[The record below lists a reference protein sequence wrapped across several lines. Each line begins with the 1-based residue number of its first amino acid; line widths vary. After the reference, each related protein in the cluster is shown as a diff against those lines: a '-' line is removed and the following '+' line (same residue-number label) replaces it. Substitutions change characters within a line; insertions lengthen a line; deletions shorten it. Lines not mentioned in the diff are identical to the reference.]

1 MAKSKARINWVVVK
15 EAYIGTKE
23 LSLRMVAKKYK
34 ISYGQ
39 VQRVSKQE
47 GWVQEKDKRWEQAS
61 EDAMDKIQDSM
72 SELIVRHAKVGRF
85 FQTVGI
91 KGIRSKFEELV
102 GVKAGKKRRR
112 GLRDFEDKDLIAMV
126 KAGAGIERAA
136 FPKQLDVRADIRF
149 SSKGLSKAEDKA
161 MYEVF
166 RKNITKRKPARK
178 RGRGKA

>member
-1 MAKSKARINWVVVK
+1 MAKAKARINWLTVK
-15 EAYIGTKE
+15 EAYIGTEE
-23 LSLRMVAKKYK
+23 LSLRGVAKKYK

-47 GWVQEKDKRWEQAS
+47 GWVKEKNERWQKAS
-61 EDAMDKIQDSM
+61 EDAMEKIQDSM

-85 FQTVGI
+85 LQTI
-91 KGIRSKFEELV
+91 
-102 GVKAGKKRRR
+102 GVKRLERKYKLLLAMEKSGKKIK
-112 GLRDFEDKDLIAMV
+112 GLRDFEDKTLAYMV
-126 KAGAGIERAA
+126 KTGAGIERAA
-136 FPKQLDVRADIRF
+136 FPKQLDVRADVRF

-178 RGRGKA
+178 RGRGQN